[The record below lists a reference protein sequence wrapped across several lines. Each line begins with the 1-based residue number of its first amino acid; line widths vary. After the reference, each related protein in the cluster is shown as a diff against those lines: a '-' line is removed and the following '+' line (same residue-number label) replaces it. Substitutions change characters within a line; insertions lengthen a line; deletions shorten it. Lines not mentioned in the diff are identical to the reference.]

1 MTVAEKAY
9 APENPEKGSCFTNF
23 AELYRLE
30 KKFDAAATM
39 YRRGIAILERAW
51 GSEDPRLVGLLDRFA
66 GVLRVQEQYAAAAEV
81 ETRAT
86 TIRVRQ
92 ALRGQ

>member
-1 MTVAEKAY
+1 
-9 APENPEKGSCFTNF
+9 NF

-30 KKFDAAATM
+30 KRYDEAATM
-39 YRRGIAILERAW
+39 YRQGIAILERAW
-51 GSEDPRLVGLLDRFA
+51 GDKDPRLAGLLDRFA
-66 GVLRVQEQYAAAAEV
+66 GVLRSQEQYADAAKL

-92 ALRGQ
+92 ALRAE